1 MKKILFDQ
9 FVERIAQVFGLKDP
23 SAIFMRT
30 KRQDVVDARQMLFFL
45 CYDRGISLADILR
58 LMADKGLP
66 LKHPAVLNGIR
77 KIKEKVES
85 DPDYKFFID
94 KVHSKVGFELDKK
107 I

>member
-58 LMADKGLP
+58 LMADRGLP
-66 LKHPAVLNGIR
+66 LKHPAVLGGIR